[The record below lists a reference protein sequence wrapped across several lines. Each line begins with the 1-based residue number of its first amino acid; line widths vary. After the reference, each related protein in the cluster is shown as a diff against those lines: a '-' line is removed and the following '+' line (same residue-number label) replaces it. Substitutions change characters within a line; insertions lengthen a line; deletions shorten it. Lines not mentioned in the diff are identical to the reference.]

1 MEVTFEGEST
11 FPQTPKPTL
20 STNIPATVE
29 NVTDNKLKAEELKFK
44 KDVDEKEEDR
54 DGNEKPYLNEEK
66 DSDSF
71 LLYKESIEVLMHAEL
86 MMADDFVLP
95 DDVDEDVGETK
106 DEQTKFRVKPK
117 ENGAFTST
125 TIAPRTNVDGVT
137 WRKKHDL
144 AATRQLQCTFAHTK
158 RKLLYG

>member
-1 MEVTFEGEST
+1 MTFEGEST

-20 STNIPATVE
+20 STNIPATVG
-29 NVTDNKLKAEELKFK
+29 NVTENEVKAEELKFK
-44 KDVDEKEEDR
+44 KDVDEKEEDG

-95 DDVDEDVGETK
+95 DEDVDEDVGETK

-117 ENGAFTST
+117 KDEAFAST
-125 TIAPRTNVDGVT
+125 TMAARTNVDGVT

>member
-1 MEVTFEGEST
+1 MTFEGEST

-29 NVTDNKLKAEELKFK
+29 NVTENEVKVEELKFK
-44 KDVDEKEEDR
+44 KDVDEKEEDG

-95 DDVDEDVGETK
+95 DEDADDDVGETK

-117 ENGAFTST
+117 KNEAFPST
-125 TIAPRTNVDGVT
+125 TMAPRTNVDGVT

>member
-1 MEVTFEGEST
+1 MTFEGEST

-29 NVTDNKLKAEELKFK
+29 NVTENEVKTEELKFK
-44 KDVDEKEEDR
+44 KDVDEKEEDG

-117 ENGAFTST
+117 KNEAFSST
-125 TIAPRTNVDGVT
+125 TMAPRTNVDGVT

-158 RKLLYG
+158 RKLHYG

>member
-1 MEVTFEGEST
+1 MTFEGEST

>member
-1 MEVTFEGEST
+1 MTFEGEST

-20 STNIPATVE
+20 STKIPATVE
-29 NVTDNKLKAEELKFK
+29 NVTENIVKAEELKFK

-158 RKLLYG
+158 RKLLYD

>member
-1 MEVTFEGEST
+1 MTFEGEST

-29 NVTDNKLKAEELKFK
+29 NVTENEVKAEELKFK
-44 KDVDEKEEDR
+44 KDVDEKEEDG

-117 ENGAFTST
+117 KNEAST
-125 TIAPRTNVDGVT
+125 TMAPRTNVDGVT